1 MKISFKD
8 IKRAG
13 KNLLKGNP
21 IISKI
26 NLEIVQKTP
35 SEIFKNKKIL
45 ITGGGRGLGFYIAQ
59 KCINEGAEVIIT
71 GRKEETLIK
80 AVEKLG
86 KNARYKVFDIE
97 NVEKI
102 EEFYKDIMKEYGNI
116 DCLINNAGISL
127 HENEI
132 TNVTIEGFNAQIN
145 TNLRGAYFLAKE
157 YIKDIEKNKDKYG
170 NIIFISSERGAQCDQ
185 IPYGL
190 TKVAINSLTEG
201 LSRKYYSKG
210 IRVNAVA
217 PGVTASEMTGIDKDS
232 NLYCEWNASK
242 RFFIPEE
249 VAEVVAFLI
258 SDYSK
263 CISGEVIYT
272 DAGNHLN
279 PWWK

>member
-1 MKISFKD
+1 MGFKDYLKRSFKF
-8 IKRAG
+8 IF
-13 KNLLKGNP
+13 KGIPTN
-21 IISKI
+21 II

-35 SEIFKNKKIL
+35 QEIFKSKKIL
-45 ITGGGRGLGFYIAQ
+45 ITGGGRGLGFYIAK
-59 KCINEGAEVIIT
+59 KCVSEGAEVIIT
-71 GRKEETLIK
+71 GRKEETLKK
-80 AVEKLG
+80 AVEQLG
-86 KNARYKVFDIE
+86 DKANYKVFDIE

-102 EEFYKDIMKEYGNI
+102 EEFYKDIIKEYGNI

-170 NIIFISSERGAQCDQ
+170 NIIFISSERSAQCDQ

>member
-1 MKISFKD
+1 MGFKDYLKRSFKF
-8 IKRAG
+8 IF
-13 KNLLKGNP
+13 KGIPTN
-21 IISKI
+21 II

-35 SEIFKNKKIL
+35 QEIFKSKKIL
-45 ITGGGRGLGFYIAQ
+45 ITGGGRGLGFYIAK
-59 KCINEGAEVIIT
+59 KCVSEGAEVIIT
-71 GRKEETLIK
+71 GRKEETLKK
-80 AVEKLG
+80 AVEQLG
-86 KNARYKVFDIE
+86 DKANYKVFDIE

-102 EEFYKDIMKEYGNI
+102 EEFYKDIIKEYGNI

-232 NLYCEWNASK
+232 NLYCDWNASK

>member
-1 MKISFKD
+1 MGFKDYLKRSFKF
-8 IKRAG
+8 IF
-13 KNLLKGNP
+13 KG
-21 IISKI
+21 ISTNII

-35 SEIFKNKKIL
+35 QEIFKSKKIL
-45 ITGGGRGLGFYIAQ
+45 ITGGGRGLGFYIAK
-59 KCINEGAEVIIT
+59 KCVSEGAEVIIT
-71 GRKEETLIK
+71 GRKEETLKK
-80 AVEKLG
+80 AVEQLG
-86 KNARYKVFDIE
+86 DKANYKVFDIE

-102 EEFYKDIMKEYGNI
+102 EEFYKDIIKEYGNI

-170 NIIFISSERGAQCDQ
+170 NIIFISSERSAQCDQ